1 LTTISR
7 IFRVAAAV
15 TAVAF
20 SAEAYPA
27 AGETLTVTV
36 DKSELLRIGRAAS
49 TVVVGQP
56 SVADVQVESPRLVL
70 VLGRAVGETNLII
83 LDSNGD
89 EIANYSVLVVPE
101 SDRHVTIFHGGDGV
115 STLSCNPR
123 CAGVKNPGTEKE
135 PGNQGGPAAGGALGG
150 APAGGGAGG
159 GAQDLSALSGT
170 TPAAPASGAP
180 SAPAGGQTLSPGTTM
195 KKGEPY

>member
-1 LTTISR
+1 MTTFSR
-7 IFRVAAAV
+7 IFGVVAALAV
-15 TAVAF
+15 LAVA
-20 SAEAYPA
+20 AGTYPA

-89 EIANYSVLVVPE
+89 EIANYAILVVPE

-135 PGNQGGPAAGGALGG
+135 PDKQGGPAAGGA
-150 APAGGGAGG
+150 AGGAGG
-159 GAQDLSALSGT
+159 GAPDLSALSGAAP
-170 TPAAPASGAP
+170 PAAAAGSAP
-180 SAPAGGQTLSPGTTM
+180 SAPAGGQSLSPGVTM
-195 KKGEPY
+195 KQGEPY